1 LIPTVTKDDLAD
13 NDSHEV
19 PEDPDTNRTEEQR
32 AQDSH
37 AYENL
42 YALAARLT
50 ASGLILFF
58 PDTLARAGFVV
69 SAGLRPGFPGGVAQ
83 LTDSSNNN
91 NHNKRDSQVIA
102 AAQYILLAGHVLHA
116 ECVRTQMTDF
126 KLQEWD
132 GWDKGKGPALWRV

>member
-1 LIPTVTKDDLAD
+1 MTKDDLAD